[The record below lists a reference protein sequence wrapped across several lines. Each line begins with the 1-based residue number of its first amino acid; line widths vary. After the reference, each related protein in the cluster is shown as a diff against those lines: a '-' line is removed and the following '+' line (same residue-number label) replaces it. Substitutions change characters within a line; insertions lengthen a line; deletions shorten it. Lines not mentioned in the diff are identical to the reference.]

1 MENLGRITM
10 RRVVVILALLALALP
25 MGAWADVIATNKF
38 GDITFS
44 AMTGTNGMGTIGST
58 TVSSM
63 GSQLATYGKFAATAG
78 HALGTVSFT
87 TGVLTSGSVSA
98 GGMFAAGGTFDI
110 IANSAFAK
118 QISGCTSCKGTLAL
132 FTGSFTSAVN
142 WVLDSKTGQKAVYT
156 LSGDIAGTTWDG
168 RSTTGF
174 TSQTITILNSTQG
187 AKGIGHI
194 SMGTTTLATPEPG
207 TLGLLGT
214 GLVGVAG
221 LFRRKLVR
229 S

>member
-1 MENLGRITM
+1 M

-25 MGAWADVIATNKF
+25 MGAWADIIATNKF
-38 GDITFS
+38 GNITFS
-44 AMTGTNGMGTIGST
+44 DMAGTNLMGTIGST

-63 GSQLATYGKFAATAG
+63 GSQLKTYGAFAATAG
-78 HALGTVSFT
+78 HALGIVNFT
-87 TGVLTSGSVSA
+87 TGVLTSGSVFS
-98 GGMFAAGGTFDI
+98 GGMFAGGGVFDI

-118 QISGCTSCKGTLAL
+118 QISGCTSCMGTLAL
-132 FTGSFTSAVN
+132 FTGSFSGPVS
-142 WVLDSKTGQKAVYT
+142 WVLDSVSKQTRVYT
-156 LSGDIAGTTWDG
+156 LSGAISGMTWNG
-168 RSTTGF
+168 YSTTGY
-174 TSQTITILNSTQG
+174 TSQTISILNSTQG

-194 SMGTTTLATPEPG
+194 NMGTTSLSTPEPG